1 VEGRSGQLASFD
13 RGGTPQTAIPLG
25 QALCIRQSFDVT
37 YGRSSILFSVDID
50 FSPLFTLPAPSFSV
64 LTMSVRVVARIRPL
78 LKQEIDKDTI
88 VTAET
93 LDGETTPAVVRIPSP
108 KNEAE
113 SFSFQFSS
121 VYEQDATQQQLFDAE
136 SEFVIRR
143 VSGLKLT
150 PS

>member
-1 VEGRSGQLASFD
+1 
-13 RGGTPQTAIPLG
+13 
-25 QALCIRQSFDVT
+25 
-37 YGRSSILFSVDID
+37 
-50 FSPLFTLPAPSFSV
+50 
-64 LTMSVRVVARIRPL
+64 MSVRVVARIRPL

-136 SEFVIRR
+136 SEFVIDAFQD
-143 VSGLKLT
+143 
-150 PS
+150 